1 MAAREP
7 GAPILWRRLDV
18 PGHDAAWLRSA
29 GGGSEIFGMAAFLE
43 EGDPTALRYRVA
55 CDGEW
60 RSHVA
65 TVEGWRGGQPVELRI
80 RHDAHD
86 GWTLNGTPCPT
97 VAGCIDVD
105 LSFTPATN
113 LVALRRL
120 HLEVGDTAEV
130 RSAWLAWPRVSLAP
144 LVQRYTRLAPDV
156 YAYEADVPEFGRFD
170 GTLRVEPGGWV
181 LDYAGLWRAEERD

>member
-1 MAAREP
+1 MAVAR
-7 GAPILWRRLDV
+7 GHGGWVAWWAAGRAPHPARRD
-18 PGHDAAWLRSA
+18 
-29 GGGSEIFGMAAFLE
+29 
-43 EGDPTALRYRVA
+43 
-55 CDGEW
+55 
-60 RSHVA
+60 
-65 TVEGWRGGQPVELRI
+65 
-80 RHDAHD
+80 D
-86 GWTLNGTPCPT
+86 GWTLNGTPCPA